1 MLAEIALHN
10 EESMM
15 EDILREPLELTESEL
30 DEVAGGC
37 GESHCGCDRE
47 PSFGI
52 AIAVAAAV
60 AIVL

>member
-30 DEVAGGC
+30 DEVAGGGGC
-37 GESHCGCDRE
+37 EPPPHRCGC
-47 PSFGI
+47 GI
-52 AIAVAAAV
+52 DIDVSLSLCLG
-60 AIVL
+60 IVV